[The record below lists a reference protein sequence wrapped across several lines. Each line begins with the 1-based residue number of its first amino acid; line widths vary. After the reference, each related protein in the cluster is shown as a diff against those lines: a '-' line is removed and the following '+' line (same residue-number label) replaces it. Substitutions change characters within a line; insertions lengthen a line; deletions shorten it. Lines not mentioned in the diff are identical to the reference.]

1 MEKFEKPK
9 KEKEPIVD
17 VEVDKEELEKYEEF
31 KETLEI
37 VIDSLPE
44 ELESPGETFDKF
56 ALHPAAFE
64 EMSDYL
70 EIEDEERQKEEENL
84 RKKIVLNLAFKELEF
99 DPKSPKLI
107 KERKIK
113 EKEEELTL
121 GYFECNRP
129 DLFLVFNGFDWWLEK
144 KE

>member
-9 KEKEPIVD
+9 REKEPIVD
-17 VEVDKEELEKYEEF
+17 VEVDEAELEKYEEF

-44 ELESPGETFDKF
+44 ELESPGETYDKF

-64 EMSDYL
+64 ETSDYL
-70 EIEDEERQKEEENL
+70 EIEDEEKQKQEEEQ

-99 DPKSPKLI
+99 DPKNPELV
-107 KERKIK
+107 K
-113 EKEEELTL
+113 EKQVKWEEEELTL
-121 GYFECNRP
+121 KYFKCNRP